1 MEKVKQVEFPYVW
14 LCKSLRTEDKQRGSS
29 FSNVD
34 ASLLLLLDPI
44 VFNYSQIFVTCQV
57 LVIQNIKLWCQG
69 IFHVCNCRL
78 YGNVSS
84 LCISS
89 ISWARLCVFIQYH
102 QDCWSCG
109 SSPPAIIWLASDISH
124 LPFIDWERKLL
135 ISRWATVKQ
144 IVTHFLVSFC
154 WCMLSIKASW
164 IFSM

>member
-1 MEKVKQVEFPYVW
+1 MVWLVEKVKQVEFPYVW

-69 IFHVCNCRL
+69 IFHVCNCRCDPCRADCMKMFL
-78 YGNVSS
+78 LNVF
-84 LCISS
+84 SS

-109 SSPPAIIWLASDISH
+109 SSRPQSYDWH
-124 LPFIDWERKLL
+124 LTYHICLLL
-135 ISRWATVKQ
+135 IGNESYW
-144 IVTHFLVSFC
+144 FLDE
-154 WCMLSIKASW
+154 LL
-164 IFSM
+164 